1 MMRFA
6 KSDVV
11 SSDVARNVR
20 RLGLAGSLMFFL
32 GCGGGE
38 QASRGPQHVDIPA
51 RDTTAKPAK
60 GSVTPGKESP
70 PGASASKE
78 SPFPK
83 VARAKLA
90 NGLDVAVTEA
100 HALPIVQIRVLVHA
114 GTGYGQGA
122 GTAELTAA
130 MLKDGGTRTMTSA
143 QLLNRVES
151 LGANLSVD
159 VGFDASTFGMAVT
172 KDHLG
177 DALTILNELVREP
190 RFDEGELKKLK
201 ARATDEAEDNAR
213 SNGTWTATRVL
224 FRELYSPTN
233 PYATYGLSPS
243 EIAKIALPA
252 LKDFHRR
259 FYVPKNVT
267 IVLAGDVEAS
277 AQKLVEARFGDWKG
291 GDPPKTDFPPAIVAK
306 ARRVVIADR
315 PKSAQ
320 SDVFIV
326 NLGPERRTSNWP
338 AVRVA
343 NQVLGGGVASRIF
356 NDVREQ
362 RSLAYS
368 ARSQIIELAHGAQP
382 FVAYAGTAT
391 PKTALAAQGLLD
403 NLEKLRKSGL
413 DAAETETARRFLS
426 DIFAIRMETIGSIAD
441 LIVQAD
447 TLGLPDGY
455 WDVYRGAVRSVDA
468 TEAGAAGGALV
479 NPDAALIVVAG
490 DAEIIAPALAHFGEV
505 TIVNPE
511 QDFKT
516 TKTLPANAQA
526 PLEITKK

>member
-1 MMRFA
+1 MRTLRFLGI
-6 KSDVV
+6 
-11 SSDVARNVR
+11 SS
-20 RLGLAGSLMFFL
+20 SLVLFM
-32 GCGGGE
+32 GCGGG
-38 QASRGPQHVDIPA
+38 QGSRGPQHLDIPA
-51 RDTTAKPAK
+51 RDTTAKPK
-60 GSVTPGKESP
+60 PGSTTPSRESP
-70 PGASASKE
+70 PAASAAKE

-83 VARAKLA
+83 VTRTKLA

-114 GTGYGQGA
+114 GTGYGAGA
-122 GTAELTAA
+122 GVAELTAQ

-151 LGANLSVD
+151 LGASLSVD
-159 VGFDASTFGMAVT
+159 TGFDASTFGMAVT
-172 KDHLG
+172 KDHLAE
-177 DALTILNELVREP
+177 ALTLLGELVRDP

-201 ARATDEAEDNAR
+201 ARATDEADDNAR

-233 PYATYGLSPS
+233 PYATYGLAPA
-243 EIAKIALPA
+243 EIAKLTSPA
-252 LKDFHRR
+252 LKDFHHR

-267 IVLAGDVEAS
+267 VVLAGDVDAS
-277 AQKLVEARFGDWKG
+277 AEKLVETKFGDWKG
-291 GDPPKTDFPPAIVAK
+291 GEPPKLEFPGAIAAK
-306 ARRVVIADR
+306 SRRVVIADR

-320 SDVFIV
+320 SDVFVV
-326 NLGPERRTSNWP
+326 NLAPERKTPNWP

-356 NDVREQ
+356 TDVREQ

-368 ARSQIIELAHGAQP
+368 ARSQIIELSHGAQP

-391 PKTALAAQGLLD
+391 PKTALAVQGLLD
-403 NLEKLRKSGL
+403 NLEKLRKEGL
-413 DAAETETARRFLS
+413 NATETETARRFLS

-455 WDVYRGAVRSVDA
+455 WDSYRSAVRSVNA
-468 TEAGAAGGALV
+468 PEASLAGATLV

-490 DAEIIAPALAHFGEV
+490 DAEVIAPALSHFGEV

-516 TKTLPANAQA
+516 TKSLPANPQA